1 MRQQL
6 FSPTQRRPPQW
17 LRRIGSVT
25 DGRWYLA
32 GALVVLMGILLHQ
45 PLLVILGL
53 LVLLVLGTT
62 DLWARYCLHNL
73 TYQRQ
78 FNVQRA
84 LFGEEITLS
93 LTVENAK
100 ALPLP
105 WLEVE
110 DTVPRLLS
118 IEDQE
123 LRFATQSNAAILECL
138 FSPGWYERV
147 TRRYTVRCVTR
158 GVHTFGPTTLRSGDV
173 FGFISQEASLDNY
186 QFVLVYPLIVPLTR
200 FGLPAR
206 HPFGDRRAPRRLLE
220 DPSRVIGVRDYQYG
234 DDLRR
239 VHWKATAR
247 TLQLQSKVYE
257 ATTTYTLAI
266 FLNLEFRP
274 DVHYGIHPEL
284 QELSI
289 TAAASVT
296 DWACENGYA
305 VGLYANTMMFMPDEQ
320 ISAASLG
327 TGDIHEAV
335 AEQLRRRR
343 IRLPISSNIEQ
354 RQRIMEAL
362 ARVQGYFGSN
372 IEDLIQSER
381 YHLPTGTTIVLITS
395 ALSEHLVDQL
405 IHLRQSGHSVAILFV
420 GDTPPP
426 FKLGGLSVYY
436 IGGEAVWKEFG
447 AAHQNQMEGVASELE
462 TVGGLQL

>member
-6 FSPTQRRPPQW
+6 SSPTQRRPPHW

-32 GALVVLMGILLHQ
+32 GVLVVLMGILLHQ

-78 FNVQRA
+78 FSLQRA
-84 LFGEEITLS
+84 LFGEEVTLS

-147 TRRYTVRCVTR
+147 TRRYTVRCMTR

-173 FGFISQEASLDNY
+173 FGFISQEVSLDNY

-206 HPFGDRRAPRRLLE
+206 HPFGDRRVPRRLLE
-220 DPSRVIGVRDYQYG
+220 DPSRVIGIRGYQYG
-234 DDLRR
+234 DELRR
-239 VHWKATAR
+239 IHWKATAR

-257 ATTTYTLAI
+257 TTTTYTLAI

-289 TAAASVT
+289 AVAASVT

-305 VGLYANTMMFMPDEQ
+305 AGLYANTMMFMPDEQ

-343 IRLPISSNIEQ
+343 IRLPISSNVEQ

-381 YHLPTGTTIVLITS
+381 HRLPAGTTIVLITS

-405 IHLRQSGHSVAILFV
+405 VYLRQSGHSVAILFV

-426 FKLGGLSVYY
+426 FKLGGLSIYY
-436 IGGEAVWKEFG
+436 IGGEAIWKEFV
-447 AAHQNQMEGVASELE
+447 AAHKRRVEGAASELE
-462 TVGGLQL
+462 AVGSLQL